1 MKFPNSLFFR
11 TATTLMV
18 ASLLLVVVTLAATAW
33 FVLIPVGKQAADDLA
48 ALLILSAQTWVEVPP
63 ETRPDLERE
72 LFDTHR
78 LRLTTD
84 SFPLSPLRST
94 SPYLTTLHDAIERRI
109 GHPTAFGSNAD
120 HEGWYWVDFTMAEH
134 SLRFGFTHDR
144 IGASPL
150 FALLSI
156 AIAILILAIVTAL
169 IMALR
174 ISKPLA
180 LLSAATSSVG
190 KGSGQLALREFG
202 PDELKALAR
211 NFNRM
216 SADVT
221 ELLENRTTLL
231 AGLSHD
237 LRTPLTR
244 MRLALELL
252 PENEANDL
260 YANLRQD
267 VDEMDQLLRE
277 TLLLAR
283 GVGHGEPLQEH
294 DLTEII
300 SEATAGYS
308 EAIVPIKWKPAE
320 PFSWPV
326 PVTSLK
332 RILNNLLENAI
343 RYGNGQPVAIEL
355 KQEQGCPVIRIL
367 DRGPGIPDNM
377 RSAVFRPFQ
386 RLENSRSTATGGS
399 GLGLAIVQQLCNVQ
413 GWEISLQPRRGG
425 GTVAVLC
432 LKDDSRR

>member
-1 MKFPNSLFFR
+1 MKLPNSLFFR
-11 TATTLMV
+11 TAATLSV
-18 ASLLLVVVTLAATAW
+18 TSLLLVLITLAATAW

-63 ETRPDLERE
+63 ETRPDLEQE
-72 LFDTHR
+72 LLDTHR

-84 SFPLSPLRST
+84 SFPLSLPSRT
-94 SPYLTTLHDAIERRI
+94 PRYLTILHEAIERRI
-109 GHPTAFGSNAD
+109 GHPVAFGSHAD
-120 HEGWYWVDFTMAEH
+120 HEGWYWVDFTMADH
-134 SLRFGFTHDR
+134 ALRFGFTHER

-150 FALLSI
+150 FALLTI

-180 LLSAATSSVG
+180 LLSAATSAVG
-190 KGSGQLALREFG
+190 RGEGKLALRESG
-202 PDELKALAR
+202 PDELKALAG
-211 NFNRM
+211 NFNQM
-216 SADVT
+216 SAEVT
-221 ELLENRTTLL
+221 ALLENRTTLL

-252 PENEANDL
+252 PGNEADEL

-283 GVGHGEPLQEH
+283 GVGHGEPLQEC
-294 DLTEII
+294 DLGEII
-300 SEATAGYS
+300 SQVAAGFRHGNVLLKW
-308 EAIVPIKWKPAE
+308 EPIAPLIW
-320 PFSWPV
+320 SV

-332 RILNNLLENAI
+332 RVLNNLLENAI
-343 RYGNGQPVAIEL
+343 RYGNEQAVTIEL
-355 KQEQGCPVIRIL
+355 KQEQGCPVIRVL

-386 RLENSRSTATGGS
+386 RLENSRSTTTGGS
-399 GLGLAIVQQLCNVQ
+399 GLGLAIVKQLCDAQ
-413 GWEISLQPRRGG
+413 GWDVSLQPRSGG
-425 GTVAVLC
+425 GTVAVLR
-432 LKDDSRR
+432 LKR